1 MHWPHSPEFLTT
13 HPHPP
18 KYHGPHH
25 LLSCPGLAS
34 VLLLTPSSHFPE
46 PQSVLL
52 VPFLEN
58 QDELVEEV
66 LLVLAFLHQ
75 AEPLVTAVLVSKLL
89 ECGPGRESVVEAWW
103 WASWGPVRVKV
114 HGLPPSPCPPAP
126 PLPSD
131 PTLYSP
137 T

>member
-1 MHWPHSPEFLTT
+1 MHWPHSPELLTT
-13 HPHPP
+13 HSHPP

-46 PQSVLL
+46 PESVLL

-75 AEPLVTAVLVSKLL
+75 AEPLVTAVLVSELL

-103 WASWGPVRVKV
+103 WASWGPVQ
-114 HGLPPSPCPPAP
+114 GEGPWTSTQ
-126 PLPSD
+126 PLP
-131 PTLYSP
+131 TCSP
-137 T
+137 IAF